1 MIFPQNYRL
10 DQRWIFPTESIET
23 KNLVESLLIS
33 SLEPKTTASDEMK
46 KQIVMNAWEEE
57 REREREREREY
68 REKRS
73 RELTDSQIKD
83 FFKFGSSIWNLGNFE
98 I

>member
-57 REREREREREY
+57 RERERERERGRERE
-68 REKRS
+68 REK
-73 RELTDSQIKD
+73 EKEKEKD
-83 FFKFGSSIWNLGNFE
+83 KDKE
-98 I
+98 R

>member
-1 MIFPQNYRL
+1 MRSL
-10 DQRWIFPTESIET
+10 
-23 KNLVESLLIS
+23 KNGS
-33 SLEPKTTASDEMK
+33 KR
-46 KQIVMNAWEEE
+46 E
-57 REREREREREY
+57 RERDWKREREREREY